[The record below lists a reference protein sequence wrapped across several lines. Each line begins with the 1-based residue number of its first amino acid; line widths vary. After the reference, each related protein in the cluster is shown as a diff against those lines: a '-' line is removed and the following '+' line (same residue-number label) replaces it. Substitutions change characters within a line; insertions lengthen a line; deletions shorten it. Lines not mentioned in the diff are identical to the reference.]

1 LGRSFAEGI
10 LTLVLRRRKSWLA
23 LDQTYQA
30 QPMHFGTAGDQVPA
44 TTSHTIAILQCVS
57 LVLVANGAPVLFER
71 LLGKHFAGPIDAG
84 IVLRDGHPLLGRSKT
99 WRGVAAA
106 ILLTV
111 FAAVLI
117 GLPWQAGA
125 LTAVCAMAGDCISS
139 FVKRRLGLRASS
151 IALGLDQ
158 VPEALF
164 PAVACAAYLP
174 LGPIDVFAIVFVFT
188 IGHLAISRLVRERPY

>member
-1 LGRSFAEGI
+1 MTLGLFCATVIRCSV
-10 LTLVLRRRKSWLA
+10 VLRPGAASPRR
-23 LDQTYQA
+23 
-30 QPMHFGTAGDQVPA
+30 FFFTA
-44 TTSHTIAILQCVS
+44 
-57 LVLVANGAPVLFER
+57 
-71 LLGKHFAGPIDAG
+71 
-84 IVLRDGHPLLGRSKT
+84 
-99 WRGVAAA
+99 
-106 ILLTV
+106 

-117 GLPWQAGA
+117 GLPWQAGT
-125 LTAVCAMAGDCISS
+125 LTAICAMAGDCISS
-139 FVKRRLGLRASS
+139 FVKRRLGLKPSS